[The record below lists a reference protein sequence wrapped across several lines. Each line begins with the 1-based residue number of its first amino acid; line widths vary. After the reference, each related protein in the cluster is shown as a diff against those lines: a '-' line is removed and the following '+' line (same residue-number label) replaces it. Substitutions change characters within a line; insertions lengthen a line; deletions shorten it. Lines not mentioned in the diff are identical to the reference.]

1 MPTSSPELASPINC
15 ARMAGSIPT
24 LPSPVGTLKHVLHGI
39 ASEGDG
45 VCGVESSVAPTLGP
59 AGPCD
64 AHADRAAGAD
74 GGVDPEP
81 AAGAGE
87 GLGEQGT

>member
-1 MPTSSPELASPINC
+1 V
-15 ARMAGSIPT
+15 AGSIPT
-24 LPSPVGTLKHVLHGI
+24 LPSPVGTLEHVLHGI
-39 ASEGDG
+39 GSEGDG
-45 VCGVESSVAPTLGP
+45 VRGVKSGVAPALGP
-59 AGPCD
+59 AGPRD
-64 AHADRAAGAD
+64 AHADGAAGAD